1 MRLDFFE
8 CVVTS
13 RTRWYFVRVEAADGT
28 VGFGECSDAGSIG
41 KLETLPSEVF
51 QSFADVLEDDVDTD
65 QIAAAARRAAR
76 DGHLSRRTVVGG
88 VEQAV
93 CDIAARRRGLP
104 LWKWLG
110 GDSEQL
116 VPLYANINR
125 SVGSGAPHV
134 LAEAGVRA
142 VADGFTAVKCAPFDS
157 AMAGMSPQQTGL
169 ARVAAL
175 RAAVGEGIDLMVDCH
190 ERVPVAGLVP
200 LLPAIAALDVGW
212 LEEAVPATDLAGL
225 RTVREATSMRIAG
238 GEFAADAR
246 ELVPAVEQRLLD
258 IVMPDVKH
266 AGGLLRAARLAA
278 DVGAVEI
285 SPHNPSGPIATAA
298 SAHLFAAVPRATV
311 LEFAYGE
318 VDWRAELVFGNET
331 IRNGHLVVSPGP
343 GLGIDL
349 DTTNNRLHRV
359 RTITL

>member
-1 MRLDFFE
+1 VKLDLFE

-13 RTRWYFVRVEAADGT
+13 RTRWIFVRVEAADGT
-28 VGFGECSDAGSIG
+28 VGYGECSDAGSIDAVA
-41 KLETLPSEVF
+41 TLAEEVF
-51 QSFADVLEDDVDTD
+51 RPFVDVLDDDLEPDV
-65 QIAAAARRAAR
+65 IAASARRAANGS
-76 DGHLSRRTVVGG
+76 DLARRTVVGG
-88 VEQAV
+88 LEQAV
-93 CDIAARRRGLP
+93 CDIAARRSGLP

-125 SVGSGAPHV
+125 SVAGRAPQE
-134 LAEAGVRA
+134 LAEAGARA
-142 VADGFTAVKCAPFDS
+142 VTDGFTAVKCAPFDS
-157 AMAGMSPQQTGL
+157 AMTGMSSQQTGL

-175 RAAVGEGIDLMVDCH
+175 RAAVGEGVDLMVDCH
-190 ERVPVAGLVP
+190 ERVPLAALVP

-212 LEEAVPATDLAGL
+212 LEEAVPASDLAGL
-225 RTVREATSMRIAG
+225 TTIREATTMRIAG
-238 GEFAADAR
+238 GEFAADPA
-246 ELVPAVEQRLLD
+246 ELAPAVERQLLD

-266 AGGLLRAARLAA
+266 AGGLLRAAQLAA
-278 DVGAVEI
+278 VLGAVDV
-285 SPHNPSGPIATAA
+285 SPHNPCGPIATAA

-318 VDWRAELVFGNET
+318 VNWRADLVFGDET
-331 IRNGHLVVSPGP
+331 IRHGHLAVAPGP

-349 DTTNNRLHRV
+349 DTTNRRLQHV

>member
-1 MRLDFFE
+1 VKLDLFE
-8 CVVTS
+8 CVVTT
-13 RTRWYFVRVEAADGT
+13 RTRWYFVRVEAADGAF
-28 VGFGECSDAGSIG
+28 GFGECSDAGSIG
-41 KLETLPSEVF
+41 EVEML
-51 QSFADVLEDDVDTD
+51 AGDVLGSFTNALEDEVGTEV
-65 QIAAAARRAAR
+65 IAGAARRAAR
-76 DGHLSRRTVVGG
+76 GSHLARRTVAGG
-88 VEQAV
+88 VEQAI

-125 SVGSGAPHV
+125 SVEGRAPQE
-134 LAEAGVRA
+134 LADAGLRA
-142 VADGFTAVKCAPFDS
+142 VADGFTAIKCAPFDS
-157 AMAGMSPQQTGL
+157 AMAGMSTQQAGL

-190 ERVPVAGLVP
+190 ERVPLAALMP

-212 LEEAVPATDLAGL
+212 LEDAVPASDLDGL
-225 RTVREATSMRIAG
+225 SAVRAATSMRIAG
-238 GEFAADAR
+238 GEFAADPA
-246 ELVPAVEQRLLD
+246 ELVPAVERRLLD

-266 AGGLLRAARLAA
+266 AGGLLRAAELAGA
-278 DVGAVEI
+278 VGAVEI

-298 SAHLFAAVPRATV
+298 SAHLFAAVPRATI

-318 VDWRAELVFGNET
+318 VDWRADLVFGKET
-331 IRNGHLVVSPGP
+331 VQDGYLAVAPGP
-343 GLGIDL
+343 GLGVEL
-349 DTTNNRLHRV
+349 DTTSSRLHHV